1 MKEPP
6 PLRLSD
12 WSPPGTPTKP
22 PAVQP
27 PAAAPPPPAP
37 VIPPPAAP
45 PAGAGTGRDLPASA
59 TPKNPAQE
67 NLPAPVLGADA
78 AAFKSSPTIF
88 QGFDLMR
95 LPLGILRRWYIPL
108 ALGIVG
114 AAAGAGLA
122 ATLLSVKATV
132 SVRLMSRNP
141 QSFAASTSSYTPAR
155 PQGATLLG
163 ALSSPQIAREVAAK
177 FGGGVKPDE
186 LLEMITI
193 EEIRKTDFVD
203 ILVTTPFDAERTAD
217 LARLWGEEALRFTS
231 KLQSDESGET
241 KAYLE
246 EQLRNMSADLDK
258 VNKET
263 TAIREKAG
271 VVDVEKEIDA
281 SLKTMAEL
289 DLRYETVQTDLQAV
303 DRQIASLRQEIR
315 KHGPGYEELRSEEN
329 KLASLAEYYTE
340 QNPVYQEAKDR
351 VDKLREKMT
360 QDAAGGGDTLSEF
373 TGTQVS
379 NALYLQIMEAEAK
392 RDNLTLQQ
400 QQIQKMREAAQKKLK
415 DLPQLQMQ
423 AAPLLERAQ
432 SLRTAQD
439 ALMKRIQEVGVFRE
453 VSPGYFRLFKVP
465 AAKDVAVGSLGK
477 KIVIMG
483 VLGGVFFTVLGM
495 LGAAGLEFMDAT
507 VRTPAEAQAALEARG
522 LAQIPRPTPKAKTAV
537 LARRQD
543 LWASV
548 IGALSAGRMRAF
560 WSPVFTPN
568 AELFW
573 EALLDAG
580 RSMGIRVLVVHLS
593 GDIAP
598 LLGALPRI
606 TMQQLQADADGDEP
620 VVLLELPATLSPH
633 RVKGIVEGIK
643 GAAKT
648 YPEIWIEASGHVHEP
663 MASVLREFPE
673 PVVLCALGT
682 ADRNFWKTQRAL
694 LGVHRPLRGVV
705 SIG

>member
-1 MKEPP
+1 MSE
-6 PLRLSD
+6 
-12 WSPPGTPTKP
+12 WSPPGSPPDP
-22 PAVQP
+22 PAVQHP
-27 PAAAPPPPAP
+27 GATPPPPAP
-37 VIPPPAAP
+37 VIPPPAGP
-45 PAGAGTGRDLPASA
+45 PAGAQAAKDRPAA
-59 TPKNPAQE
+59 AAPKNPAQE
-67 NLPAPVLGADA
+67 NLPAPVLGGDA
-78 AAFKSSPTIF
+78 PAFKASPTIF

-95 LPLGILRRWYIPL
+95 LPMGILRRWYIPAAL
-108 ALGIVG
+108 AIAGTALGAI
-114 AAAGAGLA
+114 LA
-122 ATLLSVKATV
+122 WAVLPVKATV

-141 QSFAASTSSYTPAR
+141 ESFASSTSSYTPTR

-163 ALSSPQIAREVAAK
+163 ALASPQIAREVAAK
-177 FGGGVKPDE
+177 FGGGVRPDE
-186 LLEMITI
+186 LLEMITV
-193 EEIRKTDFVD
+193 EDIRKTDFVD
-203 ILVTTPFDAERTAD
+203 IIVTTHFDAARTAD
-217 LARLWGEEALRFTS
+217 LARLWSEEALRFTS

-258 VNKET
+258 VNKEI
-263 TAIREKAG
+263 TAIREQAG
-271 VVDVEKEIDA
+271 VVDVEKEIDTA
-281 SLKTMAEL
+281 LKNMADL

-315 KHGPGYEELRSEEN
+315 KHGPGFEELRAEEN
-329 KLASLAEYYTE
+329 KLASMAEYYTE

-351 VDKLREKMT
+351 VDKLREKMN
-360 QDAAGGGDTLSEF
+360 QDTSADGATLSEF

-379 NALYLQIMEAEAK
+379 NALYLQIMEAEGK

-400 QQIQKMREAAQKKLK
+400 EQLQKMREGAQKKLK
-415 DLPQLQMQ
+415 ELPQLQMQ

-439 ALMKRIQEVGVFRE
+439 ALMKRVQEVGVFRD

-465 AAKDVAVGSLGK
+465 SAKDVFVGSRIK
-477 KIVIMG
+477 KVAIIG
-483 VLGGVFFTVLGM
+483 FAGGIFFMAIGM
-495 LGAAGLEFMDAT
+495 LAAAGLEFMDAT
-507 VRTPAEAQAALEARG
+507 VRTPAEAEAALESRG
-522 LAQIPRPTPKAKTAV
+522 LARIPPATPKTVAGV

-548 IGALSAGRMRAF
+548 IGPLSTGRMRAL
-560 WSPVFTPN
+560 WGPVFTPGS
-568 AELFW
+568 ELFW

-593 GDIAP
+593 GDIVP
-598 LLGALPRI
+598 LLGKLPRI
-606 TMQQLQADADGDEP
+606 TMQQLQAGADGDEP
-620 VVLLELPATLSPH
+620 VVLLELPATLSPQ
-633 RVKGIVEGIK
+633 RVKGIVETIK
-643 GAAKT
+643 AATKN

-673 PVVLCALGT
+673 PVMLCALGI
-682 ADRNFWKTQRAL
+682 ADRSFWKTQRAL

>member
-1 MKEPP
+1 M
-6 PLRLSD
+6 
-12 WSPPGTPTKP
+12 
-22 PAVQP
+22 
-27 PAAAPPPPAP
+27 
-37 VIPPPAAP
+37 
-45 PAGAGTGRDLPASA
+45 
-59 TPKNPAQE
+59 
-67 NLPAPVLGADA
+67 LGGDG
-78 AAFKSSPTIF
+78 AAFKPSPTIF

-95 LPLGILRRWYIPL
+95 LPMGILRRWYIPV

-114 AAAGAGLA
+114 AVSGALLA
-122 ATLLSVKATV
+122 ATLLPVSATV

-141 QSFAASTSSYTPAR
+141 QSFASSTSSYTPTR

-163 ALSSPQIAREVAAK
+163 ALASPQIAREVAAK
-177 FGGGVKPDE
+177 FGDGVQPDE
-186 LLEMITI
+186 LLEMITV

-203 ILVTTPFDAERTAD
+203 IVVTTHFDAERTAD

-231 KLQSDESGET
+231 KLQSDESSET

-246 EQLRNMSADLDK
+246 EQLRNMNADLDN
-258 VNKET
+258 VNKEI

-281 SLKTMAEL
+281 ALRNMADL

-303 DRQIASLRQEIR
+303 DRLVTSLRQEIR
-315 KHGPGYEELRSEEN
+315 KHGPSYEELRSEEN
-329 KLASLAEYYTE
+329 KLASMSEYYTE

-351 VDKLREKMT
+351 VDKLREKISA
-360 QDAAGGGDTLSEF
+360 DAAGGDSTLSEF

-379 NALYLQIMEAEAK
+379 NALYLQIMEAEGK

-400 QQIQKMREAAQKKLK
+400 QQLQKMREASQKKLK
-415 DLPQLQMQ
+415 ELPQLQME

-439 ALMKRIQEVGVFRE
+439 ALMKRVQEVGVFRE
-453 VSPGYFRLFKVP
+453 VSPGYFRLFKMP
-465 AAKDVAVGSLGK
+465 SAKDVFVGSRLKKVVMLGFA
-477 KIVIMG
+477 
-483 VLGGVFFTVLGM
+483 GGFFFTAIGM
-495 LGAAGLEFMDAT
+495 LAAAGLEFMDAT
-507 VRTPAEAQAALEARG
+507 VRTPAEAEAALEARG
-522 LAQIPRPTPKAKTAV
+522 LARIPHATPKTTTAV

-560 WSPVFTPN
+560 WSPVFTQDAN
-568 AELFW
+568 LFW

-580 RSMGIRVLVVHLS
+580 RSMGIRVLVVRLS
-593 GDIAP
+593 GDIVP
-598 LLGALPRI
+598 LLGNLPRI
-606 TMQQLQADADGDEP
+606 TIQQLQADADGDEP
-620 VVLLELPATLSPH
+620 VVLLELPATLSAP
-633 RVKGIVEGIK
+633 RVKGIVETIK
-643 GAAKT
+643 AAAKT

-673 PVVLCALGT
+673 PVMLCALGA
-682 ADRNFWKTQRAL
+682 ADRSFWKTQRAL